1 MAEAL
6 TTYKFFIIWTF
17 DLSTGRK
24 RMHNMTVQIFQRG
37 LFVQGEPNDK
47 RKNC

>member
-6 TTYKFFIIWTF
+6 ATHKFFIIWTL

-24 RMHNMTVQIFQRG
+24 RMHKMTVQIFQRG
-37 LFVQGEPNDK
+37 LFVQGELNDK